1 MPLYGFIAII
11 LFALMVIT
19 AIELVRRSQY
29 ELFFIVHQLYIPAV
43 ILLCL
48 HVKNVYI
55 GFLPGVI
62 LKIIDET
69 TRFMAAYRARNVVA
83 CSVEGNVTLICC
95 HLPPSQKKNG
105 YDYENISTSELANVD
120 PKVLPVTKSRENNS
134 IPTSLPVVDYHQLGQ
149 WYFLM
154 VSILLLLLCYINIT
168 RFIHITIFKNCF
180 EIGS

>member
-69 TRFMAAYRARNVVA
+69 TRFIAMYRAQNVVA
-83 CSVEGNVTLICC
+83 CSVEGEGVSC
-95 HLPPSQKKNG
+95 
-105 YDYENISTSELANVD
+105 
-120 PKVLPVTKSRENNS
+120 
-134 IPTSLPVVDYHQLGQ
+134 SLRVG
-149 WYFLM
+149 
-154 VSILLLLLCYINIT
+154 
-168 RFIHITIFKNCF
+168 
-180 EIGS
+180 